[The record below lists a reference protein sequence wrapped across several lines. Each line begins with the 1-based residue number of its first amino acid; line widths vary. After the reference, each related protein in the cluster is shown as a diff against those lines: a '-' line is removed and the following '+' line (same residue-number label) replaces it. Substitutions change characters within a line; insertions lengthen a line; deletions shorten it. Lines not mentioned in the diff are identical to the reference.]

1 MPINKNELTMERVR
15 KALSGF
21 SVCLLLFLLCGS
33 SALAAEIFRETVP
46 LERNRVPLHLERYV
60 EKDGK
65 RKQPL
70 LLVHG
75 VTYSSHEFDVD
86 YKDYS
91 LARYFAGHGFEVW
104 LLDIAGFGNSG
115 SVGDGF
121 RPDSDYAAEDIRG
134 CAGVELGN
142 RNKRAFCG
150 ASSRN
155 GAQACALRSDCGRAW
170 RTAGG

>member
-115 SVGDGF
+115 SVYHAAQPGF
-121 RPDSDYAAEDIRG
+121 RRG

-142 RNKRAFCG
+142 RDKRAFCG
-150 ASSRN
+150 AVSRD
-155 GAQACALRSDCGRAW
+155 GAQAGSLRPDCGRAW
-170 RTAGG
+170 GTAGG